1 MRKIIVTVAPVCHV
15 GKEIPEECK
24 NPLTPEEITEDVV
37 NCYKAGACQVH
48 LHTRDLKGNPTF
60 ELDVFKK
67 TINMIREKTD
77 MIIQGSTGGLSTL
90 TLEERC
96 VSLNVPEVEVASLNM
111 GSVNF
116 AETVYINTMPELRYW
131 AKRQQEADVVPEMEL
146 FDLSHV
152 ECCSRLA
159 DEGVIRRPLHY
170 NYCVGPGASSN
181 LSATGRNLALLN
193 MLAEQGTSWGVNHDS
208 MKDFSI
214 LACAIGMGA
223 NAVRVGFEDSFYYA
237 PGKRAHTNAEL
248 VERLV
253 ELIRMM
259 GCEPATPEEARE
271 MLHIGTYWK

>member
-15 GKEIPEECK
+15 GKEIPAGAK
-24 NPLTPEEITEDVV
+24 NPLTPEEITEDVL

-60 ELDVFKK
+60 DLDVFSK
-67 TINMIREKTD
+67 TIGMIRKESD

-90 TLEERC
+90 TLEEKC

-116 AETVYINTMPELRYW
+116 GETVYINTNPEIRYY
-131 AKRQQEADVVPEMEL
+131 AGRQKETDVVPEMEL

-152 ECCSRLA
+152 ECCSRMA
-159 DEGVIRRPLHY
+159 DEGIIRRPLHY

-181 LSATGRNLALLN
+181 LAATGRNLALLQT
-193 MLAEQGTSWGVNHDS
+193 LAEPGSSWGVNHDS
-208 MKDFSI
+208 MKDFSV

-223 NAVRVGFEDSFYYA
+223 NGVRVGFEDSFYYA
-237 PGKRAHTNAEL
+237 PGKVARNNAEL

-253 ELIRMM
+253 SLIRMM
-259 GCEPATPEEARE
+259 GCEPATPEEARQ
-271 MLHIGTYWK
+271 MLRIGNYW